1 MLGRIRALFRS
12 TAGGATVEFALV
24 APLLITMVLGTIQ
37 FGMWMSAYNGLRS
50 AADDTGRY
58 VTVRY
63 QQDKIISNFD
73 IAICARN
80 RAIAAPYY
88 LDDGNVTTY
97 VADAATQSITGVTEK
112 SLKIV
117 YEMPSIL
124 GFADVPDFEMSYT
137 RPLFVKAGGIS
148 NDTGKCDNS

>member
-1 MLGRIRALFRS
+1 MARLRSFRRCS
-12 TAGGATVEFALV
+12 TGSTTVEFALV
-24 APLLITMVLGTIQ
+24 APLLITLVLGTIQ

-50 AADDTGRY
+50 AADDTGRF

-73 IAICARN
+73 IAVCARQ

-88 LDDGNVTTY
+88 LDDGNVTTF
-97 VADAATQSITGVTEK
+97 VSDAGAQPINGVNEK
-112 SLKIV
+112 SLRIV

-124 GFADVPDFEMSYT
+124 EFADVPAFKMSYT
-137 RPLFVKAGGIS
+137 RPLFVKAGGIA
-148 NDTGKCDNS
+148 NDTGKCDNT